1 MASTRSIGC
10 TRARAA
16 RQDCDGRR
24 NPSQRR
30 GGCGPAQGGESSTAT
45 YPATPESV
53 AIIRRDVVAF
63 AALAG
68 ASDATLSALRLA
80 VSEAATNVVV
90 HAYRD
95 TTEPGSIEI
104 VTAVAEAE
112 LTVIIAD
119 TGSGLRARTDSPG
132 LGLGLALIAQ
142 LADGIELI
150 HRVAGGLELQMRFA
164 LDPGPG

>member
-1 MASTRSIGC
+1 MVGDPRTPASGAGDC
-10 TRARAA
+10 GRA
-16 RQDCDGRR
+16 
-24 NPSQRR
+24 N
-30 GGCGPAQGGESSTAT
+30 GGESSTTT
-45 YPATPESV
+45 YPATPDAV
-53 AIIRRDVVAF
+53 AIIRRDVVTF
-63 AALAG
+63 AARVG
-68 ASDATLSALRLA
+68 ASEATVSAVQLA

-95 TTEPGSIEI
+95 MPEPGAIEV
-104 VTAVAEAE
+104 VTAVAETE
-112 LTVIIAD
+112 LIVIIAD

-164 LDPGPG
+164 LDPEAG

>member
-1 MASTRSIGC
+1 M
-10 TRARAA
+10 
-16 RQDCDGRR
+16 
-24 NPSQRR
+24 
-30 GGCGPAQGGESSTAT
+30 
-45 YPATPESV
+45 YPASPGSV

-63 AALAG
+63 AVRAG
-68 ASDATLSALRLA
+68 ASEASVSDVALA

-95 TTEPGSIEI
+95 MAEPGAIEV
-104 VTAVAEAE
+104 VTAVAEAD
-112 LTVIIAD
+112 LIVVVAD

-164 LDPGPG
+164 LHRDA